1 MKKSTVMFG
10 LGLLIAMF
18 IGILLG
24 NFLIDPD
31 YSLMTKGIIVILFIL
46 IGGFSIVFIE
56 LRQASSK
63 IRKLETKQ
71 QEQMEKLKELIDKYS
86 N

>member
-1 MKKSTVMFG
+1 MFG

-46 IGGFSIVFIE
+46 ISGFSIVLIE